1 MDVSTHHRFWRSDF
15 EINKNKNYAIWKM
28 ADKNCMQR
36 AKLESMRLHGFVF
49 RICKCVHVTVDD

>member
-36 AKLESMRLHGFVF
+36 AKLELCK
-49 RICKCVHVTVDD
+49 RISDLMS